1 MYNKLKLFL
10 LCAIIKAEKG
20 RSDFYMSDALPQ
32 FDLIDE
38 FDSFR
43 DEIAQFRLPRY
54 VELPDVGLYMDQV
67 VTITEKY
74 FDVFADEDRTFITP
88 SMINNY
94 VKMGILKPPVKK
106 RYGRDHVAKLIMI
119 CLLKQVLSMNEI
131 AVVVKSDDDDI
142 KSTYDDFR
150 DAQVRVF
157 TDMDITP
164 DASVVELT
172 MMALVTKLYAQK
184 LVKIQIDEIKEKTA
198 MLAEENKNTD

>member
-1 MYNKLKLFL
+1 
-10 LCAIIKAEKG
+10 
-20 RSDFYMSDALPQ
+20 MSDALPQ
-32 FDLIDE
+32 FDIIDE

-54 VELPDVGLYMDQV
+54 AELPDVGLYMDQV

-74 FDVFADEDRTFITP
+74 FDVFACEDKTIITP

-106 RYGRDHVAKLIMI
+106 RYDRDHVAKLIMI

-131 AVVVKSDDDDI
+131 AVVIKSDDEDI
-142 KSTYDDFR
+142 KSTYDGFC

-164 DASVVELT
+164 DASVIELT